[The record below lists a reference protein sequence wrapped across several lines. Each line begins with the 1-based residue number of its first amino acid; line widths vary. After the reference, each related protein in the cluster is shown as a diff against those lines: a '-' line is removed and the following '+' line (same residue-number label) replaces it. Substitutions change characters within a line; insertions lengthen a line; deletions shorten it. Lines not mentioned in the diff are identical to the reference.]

1 MNTPARPTP
10 GFPQGRQP
18 HFPITLIGVNRPPLV
33 SPRHHMVKGSGIFNS
48 QRARH
53 NPDFNRNPLKRQA
66 LIVDCR
72 TDPFTTLSRDK
83 SCREIQSASN
93 GACKT
98 ITQITSAPST
108 ANLLCLP
115 PFP

>member
-33 SPRHHMVKGSGIFNS
+33 SPRHDMVKGSGIFNS
-48 QRARH
+48 QPARR

-72 TDPFTTLSRDK
+72 TDPFTGPFTVLLSSIGR
-83 SCREIQSASN
+83 SCQMQV
-93 GACKT
+93 GAT
-98 ITQITSAPST
+98 VR
-108 ANLLCLP
+108 
-115 PFP
+115 